1 MNEKNS
7 LELNSCFRDL
17 EDPLE
22 LFEIN
27 QKKDVVIEGVIF
39 CPKCSRFFPIMEEI
53 PIMLPDDLRDKKHE
67 MEFLEVGD
75 TDLEDGNEA
84 YLAAVEAVKVLLENE
99 KKLPSKEGKK
109 SDK

>member
-1 MNEKNS
+1 MGRTARAGKS
-7 LELNSCFRDL
+7 GTAVTLLEPKQVKHFARMLKSC
-17 EDPLE
+17 
-22 LFEIN
+22 
-27 QKKDVVIEGVIF
+27 G
-39 CPKCSRFFPIMEEI
+39 
-53 PIMLPDDLRDKKHE
+53 KHE

-109 SDK
+109 SDKKSKK